1 MKETTPPDTEQ
12 TAASADDI
20 RQHSQTPA
28 EGPELEPGSDGAQVD
43 EPADVPREHSQDPV
57 EG

>member
-1 MKETTPPDTEQ
+1 MSEATPPDT
-12 TAASADDI
+12 DDI

-28 EGPELEPGSDGAQVD
+28 EGPDLEPEFEGTQGD
-43 EPADVPREHSQDPV
+43 EPPDVPREHSQDPV

>member
-1 MKETTPPDTEQ
+1 MSETTPDTDA
-12 TAASADDI
+12 TATSADDI

-28 EGPELEPGSDGAQVD
+28 EGPDIQPEFQGTDAD
-43 EPADVPREHSQDPV
+43 EPADVPREHSQDPA